1 MLCHSLQR
9 SELWSIVNN
18 NLKKLWFFIH
28 HSLLPIYNP
37 TVQVCDATKLKSI
50 TTAGFTKNF
59 YRQQSQHCFVY
70 RNSMQQTVNIF
81 WFRRDLRLHDNAGL
95 YHALR
100 SSERVVPLF
109 VFDRN
114 ILDDLEDK
122 KDRRVEFIHSALE
135 EMQQQLLK
143 TGSSLEV
150 YNGYPV
156 DVYKFLL
163 QKYRIEKVF
172 TNNDY
177 EQYAIDRDHAVAGLL
192 KYHGVKFESYK
203 DHVIFEKDEILKED
217 NTAYTVF

>member
-1 MLCHSLQR
+1 
-9 SELWSIVNN
+9 
-18 NLKKLWFFIH
+18 
-28 HSLLPIYNP
+28 
-37 TVQVCDATKLKSI
+37 
-50 TTAGFTKNF
+50 
-59 YRQQSQHCFVY
+59 
-70 RNSMQQTVNIF
+70 MQQRVNIF

-143 TGSSLEV
+143 TGSSLEM

-177 EQYAIDRDHAVAGLL
+177 EQYAIDRDYAVAGLL
-192 KYHGVKFESYK
+192 KDHGGKFESYK
-203 DHVIFEKDEILKED
+203 DHVIFEKDEILKDD
-217 NTAYTVF
+217 NTAYTVFTPYSRRWNAMLNEFYLKSYPTEKYFDSFFKPPAFKIPSLQEIDFEKTGELFPSK